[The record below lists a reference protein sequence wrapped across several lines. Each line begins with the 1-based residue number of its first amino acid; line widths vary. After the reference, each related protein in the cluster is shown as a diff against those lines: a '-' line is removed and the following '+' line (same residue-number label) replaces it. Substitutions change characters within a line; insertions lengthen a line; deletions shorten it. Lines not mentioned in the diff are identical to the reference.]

1 MLSIRRAGSNAG
13 FELTTLFKT
22 LVDLQMMVQGI
33 EEDLGLSD
41 LGNIEKRV
49 LLSIIEFHDKN
60 GVASTAEILTH
71 PLLNAFSRPSLFR
84 ALKLLEETG
93 RILKVSDKRG
103 FYAPA
108 KNVGSSISEV

>member
-1 MLSIRRAGSNAG
+1 
-13 FELTTLFKT
+13 
-22 LVDLQMMVQGI
+22 MVQGI
-33 EEDLGLSD
+33 EDDLGLSD
-41 LGNIEKRV
+41 PGNIEKRV
-49 LLSIIEFHDKN
+49 LSSIMESYDQN

-93 RILKVSDKRG
+93 RIFKVSDKRG

-108 KNVGSSISEV
+108 KNVGVSTLEG

>member
-1 MLSIRRAGSNAG
+1 
-13 FELTTLFKT
+13 
-22 LVDLQMMVQGI
+22 MVQGI
-33 EEDLGLSD
+33 EDDLGLSD
-41 LGNIEKRV
+41 PGNIEKRV
-49 LLSIIEFHDKN
+49 LSTIMEPYDQN

-93 RILKVSDKRG
+93 RIFKVSDKRG

-108 KNVGSSISEV
+108 KNVGSSSFCG

>member
-1 MLSIRRAGSNAG
+1 MLIRVRAGSNAG

-49 LLSIIEFHDKN
+49 LLSIIEFHDQN
-60 GVASTAEILTH
+60 GVASTAEILAH
-71 PLLNAFSRPSLFR
+71 PLLTCL
-84 ALKLLEETG
+84 LKAVIVQG
-93 RILKVSDKRG
+93 LK
-103 FYAPA
+103 AP
-108 KNVGSSISEV
+108 